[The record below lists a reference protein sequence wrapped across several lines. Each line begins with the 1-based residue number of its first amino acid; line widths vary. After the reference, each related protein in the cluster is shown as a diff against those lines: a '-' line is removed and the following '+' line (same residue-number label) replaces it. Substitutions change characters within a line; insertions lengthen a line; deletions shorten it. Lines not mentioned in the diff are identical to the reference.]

1 MKWVGRAGGKRLF
14 QLMGVL
20 VTSAALLVA
29 SPSNAMAAS
38 KAPVLDESILGGVP
52 YVSGVDSKSWPSI
65 VSQAAVV
72 MDMNTGA
79 IVYAKNPLAEH
90 YPASITKIMTALLA
104 LKYGKLSDRLT
115 ASKNAVNQPPDKLY
129 MVPGEVEEL
138 EPLLYGLL
146 LDSANDAAV
155 DIAEHYGGSVSK
167 FATMMNDEAKSL
179 GATHTHFDNPN
190 GLPDPKHQTT
200 AYDMAVIARAA
211 MQYPEFRKIVQ
222 TKYYDWKGKAWQ
234 SKLENL
240 NTMLFYYPGCI
251 GLKTGFTS
259 VAHETLVVAAKRGTD
274 TFLAVLMD
282 NPTDYSIRHD
292 ASQLLDYAFAHYETW
307 TIVRKGQTV
316 AELAGPKGTSV
327 AVQATETVTAT
338 VPKDDAPQYHDSIE
352 YAFLGHPMAKGSVI
366 GTLEVE
372 GANGKVLASVPAQVG
387 ADLDPIEAI
396 RVEYTLFPL
405 AVLLS
410 LLFVALGWIWVRR
423 RNG

>member
-1 MKWVGRAGGKRLF
+1 M
-14 QLMGVL
+14 QLLGVML
-20 VTSAALLVA
+20 TSAALLAA
-29 SPSNAMAAS
+29 SPSTALAAS
-38 KAPVLDESILGGVP
+38 KAPVLDESIVGGIP
-52 YVSGVDSKSWPSI
+52 YVSGMNSKSWPSI

-104 LKYGKLSDRLT
+104 LKYGKLNDRLT

-138 EPLLYGLL
+138 QPLLYGLL

-179 GATHTHFDNPN
+179 GATHTHFVNPN

-222 TKYYDWKGKAWQ
+222 TKYYNWKGQAWQ

-259 VAHETLVVAAKRGTD
+259 VAHETLVVAAKHGKD

-292 ASQLLDYAFAHYETW
+292 ASQLLDYAFAHYQTQ

-316 AELAGPKGTSV
+316 GELVGPKGTTA
-327 AVQATETVTAT
+327 AVLSTETVEAT
-338 VPKDDAPQYHDSIE
+338 IPKGGAPQYEDSLQ
-352 YAFLGHPMAKGSVI
+352 YAFPGHTMAKGSVI
-366 GTLEVE
+366 GTLAVE
-372 GANGKVLASVPAQVG
+372 GADGKLLASVPTQV
-387 ADLDPIEAI
+387 AEDLDPTEPI
-396 RVEYTLFPL
+396 RVEYTLLPL

-410 LLFVALGWIWVRR
+410 LLFVALRWIWVRR